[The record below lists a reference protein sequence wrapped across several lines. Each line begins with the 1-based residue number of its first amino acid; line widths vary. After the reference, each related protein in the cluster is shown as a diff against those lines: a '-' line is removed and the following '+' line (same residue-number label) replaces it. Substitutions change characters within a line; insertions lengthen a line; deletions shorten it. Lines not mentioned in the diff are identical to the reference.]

1 MKKTI
6 LFFMAAAG
14 LLVSCDPIKEE
25 KDLDLYTVTSSEI
38 DNAISFTQ
46 TDAEGNVAADGN
58 YFTFKTNPAVPV
70 TIYNFLS
77 TGAENMLAHGTSGS
91 FVLKPKRG
99 SDPNQKVYIR
109 FIGSDNQP
117 VEIDK
122 TFNVYVQQEL
132 DPEIRLLASDAYG
145 SKVWKWDSTAP
156 DSVVWGNMGYCGGK
170 GSDVGISSNGKW
182 WGVKSEEDFLTQGDH
197 AADGFIGDESLDATM
212 VINDEGVIVCYD
224 KDGNVIRQGTYK
236 VENYDPSSLL
246 KVLSSGLMRLTGKRM
261 ARILTLL
268 SSTSATSQ
276 PKSSALFILTRANSV
291 ASATGAKL
299 RSGTLQAT
307 QTLKVWL
314 LATARMPR
322 KTGLGIL
329 KQLTV
334 SFGVTWDTAA
344 AAVQT

>member
-1 MKKTI
+1 
-6 LFFMAAAG
+6 MAAAG

-182 WGVKSEEDFLTQGDH
+182 WGVKSEEDFL
-197 AADGFIGDESLDATM
+197 AATANG
-212 VINDEGVIVCYD
+212 GVSRAKRI
-224 KDGNVIRQGTYK
+224 
-236 VENYDPSSLL
+236 SSLRATTQPTDSSVTKAWML
-246 KVLSSGLMRLTGKRM
+246 LWLSMTK
-261 ARILTLL
+261 A
-268 SSTSATSQ
+268 
-276 PKSSALFILTRANSV
+276 
-291 ASATGAKL
+291 
-299 RSGTLQAT
+299 
-307 QTLKVWL
+307 
-314 LATARMPR
+314 
-322 KTGLGIL
+322 
-329 KQLTV
+329 
-334 SFGVTWDTAA
+334 
-344 AAVQT
+344 